1 MLDFP
6 FSVNFKSFP
15 IFCLSYC
22 LALPFFYSSEEVTK
36 SKDCCLMCPETQ
48 TEIVNNII
56 NYTYLSGCI
65 LDLNRMSTCFLFFS
79 LSLVYLCAGVRRFFF
94 EIVCQNSKWSIS
106 KSFIY
111 FYQKK
116 ISLEPVGRVREML
129 ALPFARCCL
138 FSVYVV
144 VFTRKLRLSEIEN
157 GMESSTT
164 TTNKIKWIKKIVYQN
179 QQSTYEYNDEFWI
192 VKK

>member
-79 LSLVYLCAGVRRFFF
+79 LSLVYLCAGVRRFF
-94 EIVCQNSKWSIS
+94 SR
-106 KSFIY
+106 SFAKIANGLFLNHLY
-111 FYQKK
+111 IFTKK
-116 ISLEPVGRVREML
+116 KFRWNQLVACEKCLLCHLHVAVFFRYML
-129 ALPFARCCL
+129 LYSHASCA
-138 FSVYVV
+138 
-144 VFTRKLRLSEIEN
+144 
-157 GMESSTT
+157 
-164 TTNKIKWIKKIVYQN
+164 
-179 QQSTYEYNDEFWI
+179 
-192 VKK
+192 